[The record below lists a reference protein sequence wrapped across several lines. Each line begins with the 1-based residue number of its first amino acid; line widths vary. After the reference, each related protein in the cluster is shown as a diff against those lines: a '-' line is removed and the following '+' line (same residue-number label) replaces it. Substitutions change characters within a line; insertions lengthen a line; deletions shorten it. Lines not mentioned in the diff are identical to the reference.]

1 METGGLLPADSGAA
15 SDWGS
20 RHLQESCGECGNR
33 QPSLEGFDTIGGR
46 RLTENGQLI
55 DLSATLQ
62 GKKFSDGPGLGQ
74 YLHDNPKFPACVA
87 KKLYAYAKGMDTE
100 EVEAS
105 AFKPAYKA
113 FADSGYRLRTL
124 IKGLVESPEF
134 FTSSPAVQEAS
145 TGQTK
150 VASSP

>member
-1 METGGLLPADSGAA
+1 
-15 SDWGS
+15 
-20 RHLQESCGECGNR
+20 
-33 QPSLEGFDTIGGR
+33 
-46 RLTENGQLI
+46 
-55 DLSATLQ
+55 
-62 GKKFSDGPGLGQ
+62 
-74 YLHDNPKFPACVA
+74 VA

-100 EVEAS
+100 EVELS
-105 AFKPAYKA
+105 AYKSAYKA